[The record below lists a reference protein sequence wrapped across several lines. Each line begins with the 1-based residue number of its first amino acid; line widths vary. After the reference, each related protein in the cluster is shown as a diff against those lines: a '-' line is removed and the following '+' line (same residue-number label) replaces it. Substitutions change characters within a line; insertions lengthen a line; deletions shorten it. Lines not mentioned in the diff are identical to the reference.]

1 MTETRWRIL
10 LSDEAEKDFLRI
22 LKYTADTF
30 GEQQFVVYRSILLEA
45 LRSLEVGPTLPGSIA
60 RDEVRA
66 NIRSLHVSRRGRR
79 GRHFIL
85 YRANDGGNMIEI
97 VRILHDSMDFARHV
111 PPEL

>member
-1 MTETRWRIL
+1 VTETRWRIL

-30 GEQQFVVYRSILLEA
+30 GEQQFAIYRSILLEA
-45 LRSLEVGPTLPGSIA
+45 LRSLEVGPDLPGSIA

-66 NIRSLHVSRRGRR
+66 NLRSLHVSRRGRR

-85 YRANDGGNMIEI
+85 YRADGGTMIEI
-97 VRILHDSMDFARHV
+97 VRILHDSMDFGRHL